1 MANSVYIFG
10 NGFDIRMSMPTAY
23 SDFFKYYETTKNHA
37 TNISSIKN
45 AFISK
50 VNKEKDT
57 KPQWA
62 DLEQALGIFTK
73 DVSNVQQFKV
83 FYRDFSRELNKYL
96 ISVEQRANE
105 FSDEDKKKFLNDLMS
120 PGNYLHLETQKKNFK
135 AYISDK
141 DINADIITLNY
152 TKTIELLL
160 NWENDNTHQYNI
172 PQVLDSF
179 KIQSI
184 KHIHGILNSSDLLFG
199 LNDISQIANKE
210 FHKDKGLLNLM
221 IKPTRNDEL
230 GTNID
235 KECMSLIENADIFYF
250 FGTSLGPTDQL
261 WWNLV
266 GNRFKS
272 MSNTVIVYFDYK
284 EKELEKDMMGVEYVT
299 LESPVRQRIMDIM
312 KISGNE
318 KDYRNR
324 IYVACNS
331 GIYPNL
337 SKKLRTF

>member
-1 MANSVYIFG
+1 MKNSVYIFG
-10 NGFDIRMSMPTAY
+10 NGFDIRMGMPTAY
-23 SDFFKYYETTKNHA
+23 SNFLEYYKTTKDHA

-50 VNKEKDT
+50 VNNEKDT

-62 DLEQALGIFTK
+62 DLEQALGVFTK
-73 DVSNVQQFKV
+73 DVSSVQQFRV

-96 ISVEQRANE
+96 TSVEQRANG

-120 PGNYLHLETQKKNFK
+120 PENYLHLKMQKENLK
-135 AYISDK
+135 AYISNRDV
-141 DINADIITLNY
+141 NADIITLNY
-152 TKTIELLL
+152 TKTIEFLL
-160 NWENDNTHQYNI
+160 NWESDNTQQYNI
-172 PQVLDSF
+172 PLVLDSF

-235 KECMSLIENADIFYF
+235 KECISLIENADIFYF
-250 FGTSLGPTDQL
+250 FWYFSRSNRPA
-261 WWNLV
+261 LV
-266 GNRFKS
+266 G
-272 MSNTVIVYFDYK
+272 
-284 EKELEKDMMGVEYVT
+284 
-299 LESPVRQRIMDIM
+299 
-312 KISGNE
+312 
-318 KDYRNR
+318 
-324 IYVACNS
+324 ACWQQ
-331 GIYPNL
+331 I
-337 SKKLRTF
+337 